1 MRLYSSTFLSL
12 YFISLSNMYCTP
24 TTDFRKFL
32 FFVLDKSWG
41 KEYHNQRK
49 CVDRDAGAAVRSE
62 SCRLVQDSR
71 NAAFMVIPREQAA

>member
-1 MRLYSSTFLSL
+1 MAGADRSL
-12 YFISLSNMYCTP
+12 EAVKGILENF
-24 TTDFRKFL
+24 